1 MPSHYFS
8 VHPKVMYDYSGRGN
22 YQESI
27 DITSRLRII
36 DLVKNSAIVLY
47 EYSVQDGERPDIIA
61 HKYYDDETLDWLV
74 LLANET
80 HDPYFQWPMSTLDF
94 ERYIVQKYGSVSSA
108 QGRVDSYIWILNEAS
123 THSTNDGETIV
134 VPERTL
140 VVDRSTYLSLSS
152 SERRVLSAYDREVK
166 DNDAR
171 RNIVL
176 VDKAFVPTI
185 KKTLRKMYE
194 NA

>member
-1 MPSHYFS
+1 M
-8 VHPKVMYDYSGRGN
+8 
-22 YQESI
+22 
-27 DITSRLRII
+27 
-36 DLVKNSAIVLY
+36 VKNSAIVLY

-80 HDPYFQWPMSTLDF
+80 HDPYFQWPMSTVDF

-152 SERRVLSAYDREVK
+152 SERRVLSSYDREVK